1 MTDRRTFLS
10 MMAGA
15 AAAPRF
21 AMAQSGGGK
30 LVVYASVGPELRWYD
45 ANVANATLEQRG
57 AVRVP
62 ANIQYVWPHVS
73 RRYLYA
79 TSSDSASG
87 LGGFVG
93 KTHHATALRVDPA
106 SGALA
111 LHGEPAP
118 LATRPIHNSTDRR
131 SQYLLTAYNNPSG
144 VTVHRIDADG
154 TIGAEVKQPAAIDAG
169 IFAHQVL
176 LTPDNRLAIV
186 VARGNQPEKGKP
198 EDPGALKVYRF
209 SEGVLSDGVTIAP
222 NGGYGFGPRHLDF
235 HPSRPWIYVS
245 LERQNQLALFRRSGD
260 SLGAGP
266 VYSRDLLEQPANVR
280 PRQLGGTVHVH
291 PGGRVV
297 YGINRGDYTVDF
309 DGRKVFGGGE
319 NSLAAFSIDPSSG
332 EPTLLQRIDTRGFH
346 PRTFHIDPSGRL
358 LVAAH
363 IEAMDVRDGDAVR
376 HIPARLSTFR
386 IRDDGRLDYVRSYDV
401 EVGKAFMWWMGML
414 QLQG

>member
-1 MTDRRTFLS
+1 
-10 MMAGA
+10 
-15 AAAPRF
+15 
-21 AMAQSGGGK
+21 
-30 LVVYASVGPELRWYD
+30 V
-45 ANVANATLEQRG
+45 
-57 AVRVP
+57 
-62 ANIQYVWPHVS
+62 
-73 RRYLYA
+73 
-79 TSSDSASG
+79 
-87 LGGFVG
+87 
-93 KTHHATALRVDPA
+93 
-106 SGALA
+106 
-111 LHGEPAP
+111 P

-144 VTVHRIDADG
+144 VTVHRINADG
-154 TIGAEVKQPAAIDAG
+154 TIGAEVKQPASIDAG

-222 NGGYGFGPRHLDF
+222 NGGFGFGPRHLDF

-260 SLGAGP
+260 SLGTGA
-266 VYSRDLLEQPANVR
+266 VYSRDLLQQPDNVR

-291 PGGRVV
+291 PNGRFV
-297 YGINRGDYTVDF
+297 YGINRADYTVDF

-319 NSLAAFSIDPSSG
+319 NSLVAFAIDPSSG
-332 EPTLLQRIDTRGFH
+332 EPKLAQRIDTRGFH

-363 IEAMDVRDGDAVR
+363 IEAMDVREGDAVR
-376 HIPARLSTFR
+376 HVPARLSTFR
-386 IRDDGRLDYVRSYDV
+386 IRDDGQLDYVRSYDV

-414 QLQG
+414 QL